1 MGQSIEI
8 AVAVDFIYSHGNLE
22 VCRVRCIHSRN
33 SNASQLSTWIP
44 HHVWIDHDDPGR
56 VVVLLEW
63 DTLENARRF
72 AHSDTY
78 LEARQRAGVIE
89 PAEFTFLDRTENLE
103 Y

>member
-1 MGQSIEI
+1 MP
-8 AVAVDFIYSHGNLE
+8 YML
-22 VCRVRCIHSRN
+22 VRISVRDYEPWKA
-33 SNASQLSTWIP
+33 SYDENAADRKALGVKSTQ
-44 HHVWIDHDDPGR
+44 VFRDDNEPGR

-89 PAEFTFLDRTENLE
+89 PAEFTFLDRTENLT